1 RFLLAVPNAT
11 QAAPMIVRT
20 GEPVMAMGGY
30 LGRDPIVTPADLEG
44 MAEHGELRF
53 VLLGGPAL
61 VPPDSPQEQ
70 ALAEWVRT
78 HGMRVDPSAW
88 REPPADDAGAA
99 TTTRG
104 PVRFGAP
111 AELYDLR
118 PATLPEPG

>member
-1 RFLLAVPNAT
+1 
-11 QAAPMIVRT
+11 MIVRT

-30 LGRDPIVTPADLEG
+30 LGRDPIVTPADLER
-44 MAEHGELRF
+44 MAAHGELRF

-61 VPPDSPQEQ
+61 VPADSPREQ

-88 REPPADDAGAA
+88 REPSADDAKAA

-118 PATLPEPG
+118 PATLPERG